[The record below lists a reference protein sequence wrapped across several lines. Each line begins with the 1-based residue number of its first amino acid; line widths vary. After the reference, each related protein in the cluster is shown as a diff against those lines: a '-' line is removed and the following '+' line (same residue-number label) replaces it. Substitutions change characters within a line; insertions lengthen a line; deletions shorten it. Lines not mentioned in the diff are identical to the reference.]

1 MFELDKKNFQSEVLE
16 SEGYVL
22 VDFFGDG
29 CEPCEAL
36 MPHILKYEETYGDK
50 IRFTG
55 LNTSKARRVAISQQV
70 MGLPNIS
77 IYKDGERVDELVK
90 DDATPQAVEEMIK
103 KYI

>member
-1 MFELDKKNFQSEVLE
+1 MFELDKNNFQSEILE
-16 SEGYVL
+16 SEGLTL
-22 VDFFGDG
+22 VDYYGDG

-36 MPHILKYEETYGDK
+36 KPHVLKLEETYGEK
-50 IRFTG
+50 IRFTA

-90 DDATPQAVEEMIK
+90 DQATPQAVEEMVK